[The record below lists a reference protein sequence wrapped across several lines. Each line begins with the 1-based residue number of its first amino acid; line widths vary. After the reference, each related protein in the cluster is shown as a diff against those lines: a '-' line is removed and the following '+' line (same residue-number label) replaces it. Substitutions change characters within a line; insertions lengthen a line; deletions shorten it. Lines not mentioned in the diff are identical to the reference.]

1 MSIIRVGEFQFKKF
15 IDKEKIAELI
25 LKMAKEVDAF
35 YSEKDELEFIVIL
48 DGSYHFASDFTR
60 VFPRDA
66 KVYFIKAK
74 SYVGLKSSGDVKIQG
89 LEEIEIKG
97 KHLLILEDIVE
108 TGNTLF
114 SIIEAINIK
123 APASLRLASLFVKPS
138 EMKKSIHIDFYGL
151 QIGSEFIV
159 GYGLDYNGYG
169 RTFPDVYVKI

>member
-35 YSEKDELEFIVIL
+35 YNEKDELEFIVIL

-66 KVYFIKAK
+66 KVHFIKAK

-89 LEEIEIKG
+89 LEEIEI
-97 KHLLILEDIVE
+97 LD
-108 TGNTLF
+108 
-114 SIIEAINIK
+114 
-123 APASLRLASLFVKPS
+123 
-138 EMKKSIHIDFYGL
+138 
-151 QIGSEFIV
+151 FIV
-159 GYGLDYNGYG
+159 STGRRKNSDIGNVIKHYALFPTFLDEETMFGFYDKFYNKLGIKLIPY
-169 RTFPDVYVKI
+169 YS